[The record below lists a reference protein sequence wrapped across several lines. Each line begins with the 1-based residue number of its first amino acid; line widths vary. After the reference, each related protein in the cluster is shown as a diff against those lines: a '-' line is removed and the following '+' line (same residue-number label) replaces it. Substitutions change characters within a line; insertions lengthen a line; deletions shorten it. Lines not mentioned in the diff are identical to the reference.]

1 MRKNTAKNKASK
13 DMHVKCQNAKK
24 NKQANKQTIMSTYM
38 HTGWKMSKCNSEKT
52 RIANLAITRST
63 KTATTQRKKAR
74 HQ

>member
-1 MRKNTAKNKASK
+1 MY
-13 DMHVKCQNAKK
+13 VKCQND
-24 NKQANKQTIMSTYM
+24 KQTVMWTHM

-63 KTATTQRKKAR
+63 KTATTQGKKAR